1 MSGVADI
8 SLDEIAVGHEFVSAR
23 RTVTEADIV
32 SFSAATGD
40 YSPLH
45 SDEVFIR
52 EHTDFRGRIAQGWLI
67 ITIQSGLR
75 SEIDRWDIVAYAG
88 MERSFR
94 APVYPGDTIQAR
106 YRVDEV
112 RPSRSK
118 QDRGVVTLHCDV
130 VNQDGTV
137 VCSGTESFIV
147 ARAALA

>member
-1 MSGVADI
+1 MADAQHI
-8 SLDEIAVGHEFVSAR
+8 GLDDIAVGHEFDSAR
-23 RTVTEADIV
+23 RTVAAADII

-52 EHTDFRGRIAQGWLI
+52 EHTEFRGRIAQGWLV

-106 YRVDEV
+106 YRV
-112 RPSRSK
+112 
-118 QDRGVVTLHCDV
+118 
-130 VNQDGTV
+130 
-137 VCSGTESFIV
+137 
-147 ARAALA
+147 